1 MSSFVTLKGERVMTL
16 LLILAAIA
24 LPNINLPS
32 NCRAEQKAIPPSIE
46 NQHIYENCMRDEQ
59 AAREDIAKKWAT
71 VPATVRA
78 TCAEMGS
85 LVGSYIEIGVCVDID
100 TGNLSGYAPP
110 VRGAQ

>member
-1 MSSFVTLKGERVMTL
+1 MSFSANHEGARVMTL
-16 LLILAAIA
+16 LLVLAAIA
-24 LPNINLPS
+24 LPTINLPS
-32 NCRAEQKAIPPSIE
+32 NCRAEQKAIPPSPE

-59 AAREDIAKKWAT
+59 AARESIAKKWAT

-100 TGNLSGYAPP
+100 TGGASENASPS
-110 VRGAQ
+110 RGGQ